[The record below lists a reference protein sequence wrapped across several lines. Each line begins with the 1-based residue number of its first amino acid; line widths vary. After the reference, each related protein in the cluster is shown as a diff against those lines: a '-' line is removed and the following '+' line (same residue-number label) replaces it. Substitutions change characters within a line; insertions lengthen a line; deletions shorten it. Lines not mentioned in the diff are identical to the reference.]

1 MSETDNLIDTMA
13 KMIVGTVDERL
24 SSADFDKS
32 SQGVVTAKAGDTYT
46 IAVFGGNYNITTD
59 QTFVVGQKVLV
70 TAPQGNMKNLTVSP
84 GNIGTMKTVRSGVQD
99 VDNRVSDIE
108 GDFNFA
114 YNIVKNQIDGQ
125 FSIWYNLGSPSMT
138 TYPANQWTTNDAKHG
153 HIEDYYFDTKDG
165 VAWKFVYQNN
175 TYQWIKVTDSTIT
188 ATLLRSSQAQD
199 TADGKRRIFYNNPS
213 PPYDVGDMWCKT
225 IEKGDAEANA
235 NAALIGTKGENY
247 ICKVKRSITESFH
260 NSDWIKSS
268 KYTDDTKANAVEKNL
283 NDFKNGEFTNLREE
297 YDTNFTVDNK
307 SITGVASSILYGT
320 KLNVGGQPTET
331 AIASNTSQIKVL
343 NKNINLKV
351 SYKDLTGDDNNKNVK
366 QSVIDMTKEQIKQ
379 SVTDGDVHS
388 AITETA
394 NNIKS
399 EVVGKDQFTGKN
411 LISTINQTAEA
422 VTINASKIN
431 LDGDVLAINT
441 DKITI
446 KGNAITTD
454 KLAAGAVMN
463 EVKTFAVN
471 QPNSGGEISFD
482 DIGYSELLLV
492 FRGWYEQ
499 DVRKRERGTHTSWG
513 TNSDGEPQEF

>member
-1 MSETDNLIDTMA
+1 M
-13 KMIVGTVDERL
+13 R
-24 SSADFDKS
+24 
-32 SQGVVTAKAGDTYT
+32 
-46 IAVFGGNYNITTD
+46 
-59 QTFVVGQKVLV
+59 
-70 TAPQGNMKNLTVSP
+70 
-84 GNIGTMKTVRSGVQD
+84 
-99 VDNRVSDIE
+99 
-108 GDFNFA
+108 
-114 YNIVKNQIDGQ
+114 
-125 FSIWYNLGSPSMT
+125 
-138 TYPANQWTTNDAKHG
+138 
-153 HIEDYYFDTKDG
+153 
-165 VAWKFVYQNN
+165 
-175 TYQWIKVTDSTIT
+175 
-188 ATLLRSSQAQD
+188 QD